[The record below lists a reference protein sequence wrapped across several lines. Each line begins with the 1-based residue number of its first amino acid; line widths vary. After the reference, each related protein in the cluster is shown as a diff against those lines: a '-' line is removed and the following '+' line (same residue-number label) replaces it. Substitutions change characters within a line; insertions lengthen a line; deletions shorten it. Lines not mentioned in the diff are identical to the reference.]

1 MNDSS
6 VKPKNQHR
14 KFFLGLATAAVLIVV
29 LLVAFFAFQDLA
41 GRDPLLYND
50 AVTVEVATDKS
61 LYTKGEDVSITA
73 SVLNGKDEPVNCTT
87 SISFKV
93 FDSAGQEVTSWIT
106 LISLPVPLPTYPA
119 HSKYSYFPQIWNQKN
134 SNLTFVESGN
144 YTVKVS
150 LEYGTSES
158 EIQIAS

>member
-134 SNLTFVESGN
+134 SNLTLVESGN